1 MSLPDNSPHKEDAG
15 QRVIF
20 STSTNAVAWSRPLQ
34 LFPAVSAAGILAEPF
49 AIIDGRLYAFASLG
63 ASFLDPKDD
72 HNFLLARSV
81 SVEDGATKLG
91 QIFWASAAAVPAPY
105 STAFPHY
112 TTQPEPLRT
121 DVKKFLGSLLGEYV
135 ELHPPVSHLNDSMLS
150 SAERE
155 SSVSMSCLIP
165 GGVREAW
172 GQELRFGQR
181 ALVVPAAGPH
191 PTHGG
196 AADQARGPPPL
207 PSAQQGGQL
216 LGEIRAEG
224 VPGLLPSVVP
234 RGFDV
239 HAGRGGSRGHGA
251 DRCVPPDDRLLAWRA
266 AAGTNQGV

>member
-1 MSLPDNSPHKEDAG
+1 M
-15 QRVIF
+15 
-20 STSTNAVAWSRPLQ
+20 Q

-135 ELHPPVSHLNDSMLS
+135 ELHPPVSHLISHYP
-150 SAERE
+150 EHE
-155 SSVSMSCLIP
+155 SSGSPSSPLMP

-181 ALVVPAAGPH
+181 AFAVPAAGPH
-191 PTHGG
+191 PAHGG

-207 PSAQQGGQL
+207 PSAQQGGEL
-216 LGEIRAEG
+216 FGDVRAEG

-239 HAGRGGSRGHGA
+239 HAGRGRSRGHGA
-251 DRCVPPDDRLLAWRA
+251 DGRVSPDNRLLARGA
-266 AAGTNQGV
+266 TASSDQGV